1 MDLAIGAK
9 QVFVMMELLTKSG
22 TSKLVNA
29 CTYPLTGL
37 GCVSRVYTDLAV
49 FDVGPSGAAVVEMV
63 DGLTLEALRGLTGL
77 QLDMAATPA
86 AVCQNRIIDMTDAF
100 ICDAVRTPI
109 CRYG

>member
-1 MDLAIGAK
+1 MRISDWSSDVCSSDL
-9 QVFVMMELLTKSG
+9 LLTKSG

-77 QLDMAATPA
+77 QIDMAATPA
-86 AVCQNRIIDMTDAF
+86 AVGKKIGRASCRERVCQD
-100 ICDAVRTPI
+100 
-109 CRYG
+109 G